1 MTGDLYDRAQD
12 KTKTISVVIS
22 AFLTH
27 FYDSTRFFFF
37 CFLHP
42 LGDMKE
48 AKSQQYQNCVRGPL
62 DSQIWTHTD
71 T

>member
-12 KTKTISVVIS
+12 KTKNNSVIS

-27 FYDSTRFFFF
+27 FYDSTRFFFVVF
-37 CFLHP
+37 CFLYP

-48 AKSQQYQNCVRGPL
+48 AKSQ
-62 DSQIWTHTD
+62 H
-71 T
+71 